1 MTDRVEPVESQP
13 SPDALTPPPGN
24 PRFPLLDGLRA
35 LAALSILVYHTAT
48 FSRASEGQ
56 AGLSPYLARLNVGV
70 AIFFV
75 ISGFLLY
82 RPFVAAR
89 AGLAPQVRV
98 RDYARR
104 RGLRIIPAYW
114 VALTLLAIYPGL
126 QGVFGPHWW
135 VYYGFGQDYAQSTE
149 IRGLG
154 PAWSLGC
161 EVVFYALLPV
171 IAATLS
177 HVMARLRRRSSWLF
191 ELSILLILGALSAA
205 WRAYA
210 DSHPGTP
217 PSTFATTFAWF
228 AAGMGLA
235 VISVHL
241 SSRPRSRKQVAR
253 YAWLGWPLA
262 AAAYVGICRGL
273 GLSGAFALFQKT
285 TVAQDLGVYA
295 LSAVV
300 AAGLALPA
308 VFRSPTGRIG
318 LILGARPVAWLGLV
332 SYGIYL
338 YHWPIAERLNGG
350 YTSGG
355 DAPVRF
361 LWVTAATVALAVAAG
376 AASYYAIERP
386 VLRLKERRVRPA
398 DAIEIAG

>member
-1 MTDRVEPVESQP
+1 MNERAGAQPQP
-13 SPDALTPPPGN
+13 SPDALKPPPGN

-35 LAALSILVYHTAT
+35 LAALSIVVYHTAT

-56 AGLSPYLARLNVGV
+56 VGLSPYLARLNVGV

-82 RPFVAAR
+82 RPFVAMR
-89 AGLAPQVRV
+89 VGLSPQVRV

-104 RGLRIIPAYW
+104 RALRIIPAYW

-126 QGVFGPHWW
+126 QGVLGPHWW

-149 IRGLG
+149 IQGLG

-171 IAATLS
+171 IAAILNR
-177 HVMARLRRRSSWLF
+177 VMARPSRRLSWLV
-191 ELSILLILGALSAA
+191 ELSVLLALSALSA
-205 WRAYA
+205 GWRAYA

-241 SSRPRSRKQVAR
+241 GRRPRALTQVAR

-273 GLSGAFALFQKT
+273 GLSGAFVFAQKT
-285 TVAQDLGVYA
+285 TVTQDMGVYG

-318 LILGARPVAWLGLV
+318 RILGARPVAWLGLV

-338 YHWPIAERLNGG
+338 YHWPIAEKLNGG
-350 YTSGG
+350 YTSAG

-361 LWVTAATVALAVAAG
+361 LWLTGATVALAVAAG

-386 VLRLKERRVRPA
+386 VLRLKERKVRPA
-398 DAIEIAG
+398 DAIELAG